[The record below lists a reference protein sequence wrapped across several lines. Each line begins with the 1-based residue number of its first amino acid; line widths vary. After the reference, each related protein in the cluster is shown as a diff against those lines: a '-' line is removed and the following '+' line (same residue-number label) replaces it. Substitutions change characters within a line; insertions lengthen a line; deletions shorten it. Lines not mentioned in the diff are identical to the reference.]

1 MTQGDRSGAVQGP
14 STTLARGDA
23 GVVSRF
29 APSTT
34 GEAHPGT
41 LLAALL
47 VWLDARSRGGQV
59 VLRLEDLDVT
69 RTKAAWAAQ
78 MIEACRWLGL
88 DWDAVCVQSDRRAAH
103 EAALD
108 ALAARGRL
116 YPCTC
121 SRAGRV
127 GGRRAPDGGWAYDNT
142 CRGRALPTGG
152 WRAATE
158 ALRVRLDD
166 DRIELYDDGGLDL
179 SQTPARDMGDPV
191 VRRRDRV
198 IAYQLAVVVDD
209 RDAAITD
216 VIRGR
221 DIAPSTATQ
230 VMLQRLLGMP
240 TPRYRH
246 HFLLLE
252 PPRGGPSPQGDA
264 DPGFAADQHRSIRL
278 GARKLAKLHG
288 SLPFSQLRARHD
300 GPALCGILAHAA
312 GLAPTVAPCRPGE
325 LIESFDWRRVPA
337 VDRVARWGEHG
348 LVITDEASR

>member
-1 MTQGDRSGAVQGP
+1 VI
-14 STTLARGDA
+14 
-23 GVVSRF
+23 SRF

-47 VWLDARSRGGQV
+47 VWLDARSRGGRAV
-59 VLRLEDLDVT
+59 MRLEDLDVT
-69 RTKAAWAAQ
+69 RTKAAWAEQ
-78 MIEACRWLGL
+78 MIEACRWFGL
-88 DWDAVCVQSDRRAAH
+88 DWDDIVVQSARRAAH

-108 ALAARGRL
+108 ALADAGRL

-121 SRAGRV
+121 SRATRA

-142 CRGRALPTGG
+142 CRGRALPAGG

-158 ALRVRLDD
+158 AIRVRLDD
-166 DRIELYDDGGLDL
+166 DRIELRDEGGLDV

-191 VRRRDRV
+191 VRRRDDV

-209 RDAAITD
+209 HDAAITD

-252 PPRGGPSPQGDA
+252 PSQDGSSSQ
-264 DPGFAADQHRSIRL
+264 
-278 GARKLAKLHG
+278 RKLAKLHG
-288 SLPFSQLRARHD
+288 SIPFSQLRAHHD

-312 GLAPTVAPCRPGE
+312 GLTSAPSPCRPAE
-325 LIESFDWRRVPA
+325 LVQTFDWRHVPTQ
-337 VDRVARWGEHG
+337 DRVASWADRG
-348 LVITDEASR
+348 LVITDDASR

>member
-1 MTQGDRSGAVQGP
+1 MASR
-14 STTLARGDA
+14 
-23 GVVSRF
+23 VVSRF

-47 VWLDARSRGGQV
+47 VWLDARARGGRV
-59 VLRLEDLDVT
+59 EMRLEDLDVT
-69 RTKAAWAAQ
+69 RTKAAWAEQ
-78 MIEACRWLGL
+78 MIDACGWLGL
-88 DWDAVCVQSDRRAAH
+88 AWDAVVVQSDRRAAH

-108 ALAARGRL
+108 ALAAAGRL
-116 YPCTC
+116 YPCRC
-121 SRAGRV
+121 SRAARA

-142 CRGRALPTGG
+142 CRERSLPAGG

-158 ALRVRLDD
+158 AVRARLDD
-166 DRIELYDDGGLDL
+166 DRIELVDDGGVDL
-179 SQTPARDMGDPV
+179 SQTPAREMGDPV
-191 VRRRDRV
+191 VRRRDGV

-209 RDAAITD
+209 RDAGITD

-230 VMLQRLLGMP
+230 VMLQRLLGIA

-252 PPRGGPSPQGDA
+252 P
-264 DPGFAADQHRSIRL
+264 
-278 GARKLAKLHG
+278 GAGKLAKLHG
-288 SLPFSQLRARHD
+288 SIPFSQLRTRYD

-312 GLAPTVAPCRPGE
+312 ALAVTPAPCSPGDLVE
-325 LIESFDWRRVPA
+325 GFDWQRVPA
-337 VDRVARWGEHG
+337 RDRVARWGEHG
-348 LVITDEASR
+348 LVISDEESRQG

>member
-1 MTQGDRSGAVQGP
+1 VI
-14 STTLARGDA
+14 
-23 GVVSRF
+23 SRF

-47 VWLDARSRGGQV
+47 VWLDARSRGGRV

-69 RTKAAWAAQ
+69 RTKAVWAEQ

-88 DWDAVCVQSDRRAAH
+88 DWDEIVVQSDRRPAH

-108 ALAARGRL
+108 GLAAAGRL
-116 YPCTC
+116 YPCRC
-121 SRAGRV
+121 SRAARAGRTGGT
-127 GGRRAPDGGWAYDNT
+127 GGRRAPDGSWAYDNA
-142 CRGRALPTGG
+142 CRGCALSPGG
-152 WRAATE
+152 WRVTTE

-166 DRIELYDDGGLDL
+166 ERIELVDDGGLDL
-179 SQTPARDMGDPV
+179 SQTPARELGDPV
-191 VRRRDRV
+191 VRRRDGV

-230 VMLQRLLGMP
+230 VMVQRLLGMP

-252 PPRGGPSPQGDA
+252 P
-264 DPGFAADQHRSIRL
+264 
-278 GARKLAKLHG
+278 GAGKLAKLHG
-288 SLPFSQLRARHD
+288 SIPFSQLRLRHD
-300 GPALCGILAHAA
+300 GPALCGLLAHAA
-312 GLAPTVAPCRPGE
+312 GLAPTPSPCRPDE
-325 LIESFDWRRVPA
+325 LVAAFDWRRIPRF
-337 VDRVARWGEHG
+337 DRVAHWNEHG
-348 LVITDEASR
+348 LSINDEAP

>member
-1 MTQGDRSGAVQGP
+1 MI
-14 STTLARGDA
+14 
-23 GVVSRF
+23 SRF

-47 VWLDARSRGGQV
+47 VWLDARSRGGRV

-69 RTKAAWAAQ
+69 RTKAAWADQ
-78 MIEACRWLGL
+78 MIDACRWLGL
-88 DWDAVCVQSDRRAAH
+88 SWDEVVVQSDRRAAH

-108 ALAARGRL
+108 ALAEAGRL

-121 SRAGRV
+121 SRAVRA

-142 CRGRALPTGG
+142 CRGRALPAGG

-158 ALRVRLDD
+158 AIRVRLDD
-166 DRIELYDDGGLDL
+166 DRIELVDDGGLDL
-179 SQTPARDMGDPV
+179 SQTPARELGDPI
-191 VRRRDRV
+191 VRRRDHV

-252 PPRGGPSPQGDA
+252 PPHGGS
-264 DPGFAADQHRSIRL
+264 
-278 GARKLAKLHG
+278 GAGKLAKLHG
-288 SLPFSQLRARHD
+288 SIPFSQLRARHD

-312 GLAPTVAPCRPGE
+312 GLLPEPSPCQPSELVAA
-325 LIESFDWRRVPA
+325 FDWQRVPTL
-337 VDRVARWGEHG
+337 DRVARFDEHG
-348 LVITDEASR
+348 LSITDEAPR

>member
-1 MTQGDRSGAVQGP
+1 MIEGDRTSEGAAP
-14 STTLARGDA
+14 H
-23 GVVSRF
+23 VVSRF

-47 VWLDARSRGGQV
+47 VWLDARSRGGRA

-69 RTKAAWAAQ
+69 RTKAAWAEQ

-88 DWDAVCVQSDRRAAH
+88 SWDAVIVQSDRRAAH

-108 ALAARGRL
+108 VLAAADRL

-121 SRAGRV
+121 SRAARA
-127 GGRRAPDGGWAYDNT
+127 GGRRAPDGSWAYDNT
-142 CRGRALPTGG
+142 CRSRALPPGG
-152 WRAATE
+152 WRAVTE
-158 ALRVRLDD
+158 AIRVRLDD
-166 DRIELYDDGGLDL
+166 DRINLVDDSGLDL

-191 VRRRDRV
+191 VRRRDGV

-209 RDAAITD
+209 HDSAITD

-252 PPRGGPSPQGDA
+252 P
-264 DPGFAADQHRSIRL
+264 
-278 GARKLAKLHG
+278 GAGKLAKLHG
-288 SLPFSQLRARHD
+288 SIPFSQLAARHD

-312 GLAPTVAPCRPGE
+312 GLAPTQSPCAPAE
-325 LIESFDWRRVPA
+325 LVETFDWQRVPTL
-337 VDRVARWGEHG
+337 DRVAHWIEHG
-348 LVITDEASR
+348 LSIA